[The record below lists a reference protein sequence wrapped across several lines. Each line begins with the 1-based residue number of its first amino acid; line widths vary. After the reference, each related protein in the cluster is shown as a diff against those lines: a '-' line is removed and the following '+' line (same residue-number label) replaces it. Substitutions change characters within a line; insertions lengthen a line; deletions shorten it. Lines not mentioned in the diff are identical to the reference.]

1 MVMPLHVLMEI
12 LNVFTRLDED
22 IGILLNICLG
32 LRKICVMLL
41 FSKKKKKKKNGGREA
56 MFPSIHSPFF
66 QVLKSLIW

>member
-41 FSKKKKKKKNGGREA
+41 YSKKKNGGREA